1 MLFLGTIDCEITW
14 LPFQPEVGVVYWVK
28 KVFEENMIF
37 FYHIERCKLHKET
50 SFLIWFKYHILSLLS
65 HSNDLYLL

>member
-37 FYHIERCKLHKET
+37 F
-50 SFLIWFKYHILSLLS
+50 FLSYREM
-65 HSNDLYLL
+65 